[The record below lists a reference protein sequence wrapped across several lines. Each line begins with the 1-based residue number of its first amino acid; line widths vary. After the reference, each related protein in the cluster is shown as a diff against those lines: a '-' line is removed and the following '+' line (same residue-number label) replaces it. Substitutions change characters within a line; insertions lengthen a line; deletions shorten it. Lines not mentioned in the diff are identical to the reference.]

1 MQIRKLNMK
10 WAALGVGMLLMA
22 GAATTTHAE
31 SWFTFK
37 GKGKTNVSDEQPRP
51 NVPPPDDPDDDD
63 DTAPD
68 PAATRAPSPNKS
80 APTMVAS
87 PAVASSPGDAVYA
100 QQGVECYATN
110 CPVCGGRTRY
120 GSCPRCCQRCACYRP
135 VNPWYCD
142 PRDMQIYAAQ
152 GYNVPVTVPLAPMVQ
167 VYNYGWGIPSSR
179 LSQAGN
185 YMAWH
190 PAEAYSLSGRGR
202 LPAVYPVVNRPTDT
216 TQLGYYYN
224 YVPEWQPRW

>member
-1 MQIRKLNMK
+1 MQIQYSTMK
-10 WAALGVGMLLMA
+10 QVALGVGMLLMA
-22 GAATTTHAE
+22 GTATTIHAE

-37 GKGKTNVSDEQPRP
+37 SNKGKTNVSDEKARAD
-51 NVPPPDDPDDDD
+51 VPPPDDPDEPDEVAP
-63 DTAPD
+63 APD
-68 PAATRAPSPNKS
+68 SATRAPSPNKS
-80 APTMVAS
+80 AAPMAAT
-87 PAVASSPGDAVYA
+87 PGGAVYA
-100 QQGVECYATN
+100 TQGGECYATS

-120 GSCPRCCQRCACYRP
+120 GYCPRCCQRCACYRP

-142 PRDMQIYAAQ
+142 PRDLQIYAAQ

-185 YMAWH
+185 YMSWQ
-190 PAEAYSLSGRGR
+190 PTEAYSLSGRGR